1 MIIGRREGG
10 CFPVTEGIPIQEI
23 KGLRES
29 IIANQF
35 QEWVCKPSFVPAGWR
50 VAIIY
55 LGRSLPTGSPAFAG
69 SDLPAG
75 RTAPESRL
83 HPGRVPLAPTGC
95 LVLQAVGFALP
106 ATSPPPR
113 CALTAPF
120 HLCLCP
126 EGPSAV
132 CFLWH
137 FPGGCPRWPL
147 ATTVPCPARTFLPA
161 SHEATQSD
169 RPTHS
174 WN

>member
-1 MIIGRREGG
+1 MRSATHSRLAWQSAIIHHQS
-10 CFPVTEGIPIQEI
+10 QE
-23 KGLRES
+23 R
-29 IIANQF
+29 
-35 QEWVCKPSFVPAGWR
+35 VCKPSFVPAGWR

-55 LGRSLPTGSPAFAG
+55 LGRPLPTGSPAFAG

-83 HPGRVPLAPTGC
+83 HPGRMQLAPTGC
-95 LVLQAVGFALP
+95 LVLQAVGFAVP

-137 FPGGCPRWPL
+137 FPWGRPRWPL
-147 ATTVPCPARTFLPA
+147 ATTVPCPARTFLRPQMQPA
-161 SHEATQSD
+161 TA
-169 RPTHS
+169 RPTLGIYYFLFITDYLQR
-174 WN
+174 N